1 MSRALPEIDQER
13 QDDVQKYSSKITLR
27 IGRPRARLLDQKY
40 QQQDTMDFSIE
51 EVIRGIVKRYQY
63 MKLMQFMEAF
73 EDQIILNCKN

>member
-27 IGRPRARLLDQKY
+27 IGRPRTRLLDQKY
-40 QQQDTMDFSIE
+40 QQRQETMDFSIE

-63 MKLMQFMEAF
+63 MKLM
-73 EDQIILNCKN
+73 

>member
-27 IGRPRARLLDQKY
+27 IGRPRTRLLDQKY
-40 QQQDTMDFSIE
+40 QQQQETMDFSIE

-63 MKLMQFMEAF
+63 MKLM
-73 EDQIILNCKN
+73 